1 MSEGKAATRA
11 KNKYNSKTYDSLRI
25 IVPKGKKATLK
36 DFAEK
41 QGKSLNGFVNEA
53 IDEKIKRDNLI

>member
-11 KNKYNSKTYDSLRI
+11 KNKYNSKNYDDLRI
-25 IVPKGKKATLK
+25 VVPKGKKQIIK
-36 DFAEK
+36 DFADS

-53 IDEKIKRDNLI
+53 IDEKMSREGEK